1 MIRKVWAFYLEGFR
15 EMRVGR
21 VLWVV
26 ILVKVAVMFLV
37 LRLCFF
43 RPVLGGL
50 DAAERAEYVGDELIG
65 R

>member
-1 MIRKVWAFYLEGFR
+1 MIRKVWEFYREGFR
-15 EMRVGR
+15 EMSVGR

-26 ILVKVAVMFLV
+26 ILVKLAVLFLV
-37 LRLCFF
+37 LRMFFF

-50 DAAERAEYVGDELIG
+50 DAVERAEYVGDELIG